1 MGFSLKDWRGVR
13 RQSRGLVY
21 MASPYLAGALPTAF
35 LGWLGKKSVTTGRWD
50 WRGAD
55 RDVVWKRA
63 NSSSLDTK
71 KPFCY
76 QSLEGKWQSEESLF
90 TAHTHGSDWIVL
102 VTDFFGPWKPRRG
115 RRSVWGEL
123 LMLICSK
130 VKLCEWFV
138 LHNLWS
144 VTCCI
149 NHKWILQGTS
159 LWSF

>member
-55 RDVVWKRA
+55 RDVVWKSQLLQPGYQKAFLLSVTRGRA
-63 NSSSLDTK
+63 TERRVSVHCT
-71 KPFCY
+71 
-76 QSLEGKWQSEESLF
+76 
-90 TAHTHGSDWIVL
+90 HTDQTGSYL
-102 VTDFFGPWKPRRG
+102 GPLKPRRG

-123 LMLICSK
+123 LKLICSE

-144 VTCCI
+144 VTC
-149 NHKWILQGTS
+149 QPQMDSSRTS
-159 LWSF
+159 LWVFKE